1 MNLEKLSKLSDSYTD
16 EALTKNQVLYY
27 ANKAIAVINSK
38 LRTELPLFTD
48 NTTDYTALTDTW
60 LMYMILPYI
69 NYSIKMNDSSL
80 SEANRYEGEF
90 WAAFTEFE
98 SQFMELLDATYTSK
112 VKGNIFRGSAR
123 NSNSGWFH
131 GAQ

>member
-27 ANKAIAVINSK
+27 ANKAVAIINSR
-38 LRTELPLFTD
+38 LRTELPLFVD
-48 NTTDYTALTDTW
+48 NTTDYTALTETW
-60 LMYMILPYI
+60 LMYLILPYI

-80 SEANRYEGEF
+80 AEAGRYESEF
-90 WAAFTEFE
+90 WAAFTDFE
-98 SQFMELLDATYTSK
+98 SQFMDLLDATYVTK
-112 VKGNIFRGSAR
+112 VKGNIFRSSAR